1 MILAA
6 TKLGFGA
13 VEDWV
18 EQELNGYKDE
28 LPIIAL
34 FMVPLGGTVE
44 KLSVRHSRDLVSPG
58 SLEIRMMPDKPN

>member
-1 MILAA
+1 MAA
-6 TKLGFGA
+6 TKLGLGA

-18 EQELNGYKDE
+18 EQEVNGYKDE

-44 KLSVRHSRDLVSPG
+44 KLAVRHSRDLVSPG